1 MSMRS
6 ALAGG
11 TMTVALVAALGN
23 PAAQDAAAED
33 GASTLLRT
41 VTGVPS
47 WEVPGGAGGDIVAGV
62 VLRLAVLGVLAM
74 GLSAVAGRARARGP
88 AFLAGWGGFVV
99 AGAAAA
105 AAAYTWTVAV
115 VLPGGTLGDIGQ
127 DGLVAAA
134 DAGAGFGLWTG
145 WLVGL
150 AVAVATRPERSDTF
164 DELAAGSPGRG
175 RVTGPPE
182 PWWAPTATVDEAG
195 HTAMRPGPTVF
206 PPGGM
211 PPVAAGTDETAPV
224 PTRADETAPVA
235 ARADETAPVPTR
247 ADETAPVPTRADET
261 APVATPSGQP
271 PTDPDPDATGV
282 MPDAT
287 SDPTTRFPA

>member
-1 MSMRS
+1 MSMRA

-11 TMTVALVAALGN
+11 VMTVALVAALGN

-47 WEVPGGAGGDIVAGV
+47 WEVPGGAEGDVVGGV
-62 VLRLAVLGVLAM
+62 VLRLAVLAVLAV

-105 AAAYTWTVAV
+105 ATAYTWTVAV
-115 VLPGGTLGDIGQ
+115 VLPGGALGDVEQ

-150 AVAVATRPERSDTF
+150 AVAVATRPERSDPF
-164 DELAAGSPGRG
+164 DELAARTPR
-175 RVTGPPE
+175 RDRITGPPE
-182 PWWAPTATVDEAG
+182 PWWAPTAAVDADG
-195 HTAMRPGPTVF
+195 RTAMRPGPTVF

-211 PPVAAGTDETAPV
+211 PPVVAGADRTA
-224 PTRADETAPVA
+224 R
-235 ARADETAPVPTR
+235 VPTR
-247 ADETAPVPTRADET
+247 ADETAPVPAGADET
-261 APVATPSGQP
+261 TPVPAPSGQP
-271 PTDPDPDATGV
+271 PTDPDPDATSV
-282 MPDAT
+282 MPEAT